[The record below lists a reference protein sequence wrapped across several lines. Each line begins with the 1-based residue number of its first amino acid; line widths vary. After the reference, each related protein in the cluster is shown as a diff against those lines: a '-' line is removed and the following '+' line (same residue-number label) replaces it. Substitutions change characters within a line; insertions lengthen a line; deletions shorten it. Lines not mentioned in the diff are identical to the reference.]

1 MTEKQRVFARTK
13 LFYRCNNGL
22 IEYGYRKGG
31 TWCTMGTD
39 TYKTVEELGRKL
51 LALTDE
57 QLFSMY
63 LKHRKSLK
71 VAESR

>member
-1 MTEKQRVFARTK
+1 MTEKQKKFAHFK
-13 LFYRCNNGL
+13 LLFRCNNGL
-22 IEYGYRKGG
+22 IEYGYYNNGLFLV
-31 TWCTMGTD
+31 MATD
-39 TYKTVEELGRKL
+39 TYKTILELGQKIN
-51 LALTDE
+51 AVTDE